1 MFDQIEFYP
10 VTKDEL
16 IQQRLEFEKP
26 NSRQRCIQSIDSEF
40 NLNEY
45 NEKYLDNEKISKQV
59 STMRQRQLKCQKM
72 NTERDNGI
80 LSRLN
85 ESVEN
90 MKQLCNYLGEMV
102 INGPKFG
109 VSAYVFMLE
118 KNLKL
123 TFDMQHL
130 IKPLKIGDQ
139 LTVKDESCKDKQYT
153 IKLLSIDQTNENDN
167 DNENDKEFDLKF
179 TVNSDPCNV
188 RIVAQN
194 GQIYNS
200 DSSVNQSIL
209 GDVAAMNGGGN
220 GGDSDG
226 SSVYAPMP
234 GKIVKTM
241 VEVGDIVKEGQCVA
255 VMSAMKMET
264 EIFAEV
270 SGIVDR
276 VLVTKDVIL
285 NVGDAVVSVQA

>member
-1 MFDQIEFYP
+1 M
-10 VTKDEL
+10 
-16 IQQRLEFEKP
+16 
-26 NSRQRCIQSIDSEF
+26 
-40 NLNEY
+40 
-45 NEKYLDNEKISKQV
+45 
-59 STMRQRQLKCQKM
+59 
-72 NTERDNGI
+72 
-80 LSRLN
+80 
-85 ESVEN
+85 
-90 MKQLCNYLGEMV
+90 
-102 INGPKFG
+102 
-109 VSAYVFMLE
+109 
-118 KNLKL
+118 
-123 TFDMQHL
+123 
-130 IKPLKIGDQ
+130 
-139 LTVKDESCKDKQYT
+139 
-153 IKLLSIDQTNENDN
+153 
-167 DNENDKEFDLKF
+167 
-179 TVNSDPCNV
+179 
-188 RIVAQN
+188 
-194 GQIYNS
+194 
-200 DSSVNQSIL
+200 